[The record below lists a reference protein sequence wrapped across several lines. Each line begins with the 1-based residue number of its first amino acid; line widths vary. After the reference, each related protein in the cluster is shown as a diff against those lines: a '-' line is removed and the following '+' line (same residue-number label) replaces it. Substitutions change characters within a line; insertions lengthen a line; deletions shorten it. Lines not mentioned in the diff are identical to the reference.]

1 MPPSALSLAV
11 NTPTILCQTVRGVIS
26 TDALWEERQSGETSG
41 GNQKTDETAGS
52 LQTGYLSVSVL
63 LFVCLFVSAS
73 GLTAGSLQGAL
84 QWDIGHSSQCLR
96 NKTLTPHSRAY

>member
-41 GNQKTDETAGS
+41 GNQTTDETAGS

-63 LFVCLFVSAS
+63 LFVCLFLLQAS
-73 GLTAGSLQGAL
+73 QPS
-84 QWDIGHSSQCLR
+84 
-96 NKTLTPHSRAY
+96 HSRGPAVGYRSLFTVPDE

>member
-41 GNQKTDETAGS
+41 GN
-52 LQTGYLSVSVL
+52 
-63 LFVCLFVSAS
+63 
-73 GLTAGSLQGAL
+73 
-84 QWDIGHSSQCLR
+84 
-96 NKTLTPHSRAY
+96 